1 MRIMTFSKAKI
12 EEKSKVEKFDK
23 QLAELVDQELVYVLR
38 DQNQVVGVLQ
48 YRLFWQKIPFIEHLY
63 IDEKYRGNDYGTCMM
78 VQWEDEMA
86 NRGYTDVMLST
97 EETETAKEFYLKIGY
112 KQTGSFLPPNQKS
125 SELMFSKHIKREC

>member
-1 MRIMTFSKAKI
+1 MTFSKASI

-23 QLAELVDQELVYVLR
+23 YLGELIDQELVYVLR
-38 DQNQVVGVLQ
+38 DQKEVVGVLQ
-48 YRLFWQKIPFIEHLY
+48 YRLFWQKVPFIEHLY

-97 EETETAKEFYLKIGY
+97 EQNESTKEFYLKIGY
-112 KQTGSFLPPNQKS
+112 KQTGSFFPNNQYS
-125 SELMFSKHIKREC
+125 QELMLSKNIKRQG